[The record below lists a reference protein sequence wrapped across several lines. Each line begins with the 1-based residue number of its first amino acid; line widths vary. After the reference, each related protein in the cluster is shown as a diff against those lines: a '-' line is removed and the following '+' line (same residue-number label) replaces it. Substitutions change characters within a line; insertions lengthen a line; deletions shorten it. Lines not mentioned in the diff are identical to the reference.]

1 MSGWE
6 VVGEGIGLAFEFV
19 VDLLTS
25 HDQPRRKDDEPEG
38 PKPVPRSD
46 YEDIA

>member
-6 VVGEGIGLAFEFV
+6 LVGEGIGLAFEFV
-19 VDLLTS
+19 VDLFDS
-25 HDQPRRKDDEPEG
+25 RDQPRRKDEEPDG
-38 PKPVPRSD
+38 PKPVPRPV